1 MSATDFAPSPW
12 TARDAAHL
20 YRFEDW
26 GKGYF
31 SVSEHGHVLV
41 HPEGPG
47 TPGVDLPE
55 VVAGLAERDV
65 NAPVLLRFS
74 GILANRLRRFRS
86 TFDEVIAESGY
97 GSTYH
102 LVYPI
107 KVNQQRHVCE
117 EIRDVGR
124 ALAFGFEVGAKPE
137 LIAAL
142 GLTADAP
149 GMPIVCNGF
158 KDLEYLELVVLA
170 SKTGVPIVPII
181 ERAEEVDLLLGLH
194 DKHGALPDIGVRAR
208 LSAQGAGRWQDSA
221 GAKGKFGLSP
231 VDLVRTVDR
240 FKDAG
245 HLDRLRLLHC
255 HVGSQIREI
264 AAIKSAVGELCHLY
278 VELRRLGAPLDTIDV
293 GGGLGVDYDGSRS
306 ATESSVDYALHEYA
320 SDLVYRIRDICDEAG
335 EPHPRIFTESGR
347 ASAAFSSILVVN
359 VLGTRASGS
368 SIDLSQARE
377 LPLPDPPPRVVRD
390 LLACASSLDEGEDP
404 TEVFHDASH
413 ARLEAERL
421 FALGHLELRSRAL
434 CEELFWALCARL
446 GERGALDELD
456 ELGELMADQYYCNFS
471 LFQSLPD
478 SWAIDQRFPIAPI
491 HRLAERPTRNAVLGD
506 ITCDSDGRIETFIAD
521 GSGGANLLLHPA
533 DADGLAQAP
542 YYLGVFLVGA
552 YQETLGDL
560 HNLLGDTHAVHVST
574 HDDGSWEIDEVVD
587 GDTTEEVLRY
597 VQYEPEAIRSR
608 VRRAAERAIRDGRI
622 TVADARCL
630 NRAIDAGLRAY
641 TYLEPAQASA
651 PVRLPDK
658 APAPTDPI
666 TSENPRSAGQ
676 SGDAGGSG
684 TPSPSPVTPSS
695 TLTQQPEG
703 PP

>member
-1 MSATDFAPSPW
+1 MG
-12 TARDAAHL
+12 DAARL
-20 YRFEDW
+20 YRFEEW

-31 SVSEHGHVLV
+31 SVSDGGHVLV
-41 HPEGPG
+41 HPDGPES
-47 TPGVDLPE
+47 PGIDLPE

-65 NAPVLLRFS
+65 HTPVLLRFS

-124 ALAFGFEVGAKPE
+124 ELGFGFEVGAKPE

-142 GLTADAP
+142 GLTADTP
-149 GMPIVCNGF
+149 EMPIVCNGF
-158 KDLEYLELVVLA
+158 KDAEYLELVVLA
-170 SKTGVPIVPII
+170 SKIGVPIVPVI
-181 ERAEEVDLLLGLH
+181 ERAEELDLLLELGE
-194 DKHGALPDIGVRAR
+194 KHGTLPEIGVRAR
-208 LSAQGAGRWQDSA
+208 LSSQGAGRWQDSA

-231 VDLVRTVDR
+231 VDLVQAIDR
-240 FKDAG
+240 LEGAG
-245 HLDRLRLLHC
+245 HLGALRLLHC

-264 AAIKSAVGELCHLY
+264 AAVKRAVGELSHLY
-278 VELRRLGAPLDTIDV
+278 VELRRMGAPLDTIDV

-306 ATESSVDYALHEYA
+306 ATESSVDYALREYA
-320 SDLVYRIRDICDEAG
+320 SDLVYRIRDICNDAG

-347 ASAAFSSILVVN
+347 ASAAFSSVLVVN
-359 VLGTRASGS
+359 VLGTRTLGS
-368 SIDLSQARE
+368 RAEFAKVEYQQAAE
-377 LPLPDPPPRVVRD
+377 APPGVLRD
-390 LLACASSLDEGEDP
+390 LVACMTSLDSGEDHL
-404 TEVFHDASH
+404 EVLHEAAH
-413 ARLEAERL
+413 ARREAEHL
-421 FALGHLELRSRAL
+421 FALGHLGLRQRAA

-446 GERGALDELD
+446 REGDAKGELVEL
-456 ELGELMADQYYCNFS
+456 EGLMADQYYCNFS

-491 HRLAERPTRNAVLGD
+491 HRLQEQPTRTAVLGD
-506 ITCDSDGRIETFIAD
+506 ITCDSDGRIGGFIKD
-521 GSGGANLLLHPA
+521 GKGNERLLLHPA
-533 DADGLAQAP
+533 DADLLAAAP

-574 HDDGSWEIDEVVD
+574 SDDGSWEIEEVVD

-608 VRRAAERAIRDGRI
+608 VRRAAERAIRSGTI
-622 TVADARCL
+622 TVSDARAL

-641 TYLEPAQASA
+641 TYLEPVGRQTPTSTPDGAVAEGERSPGEDEGPIQGGSATHPTPPAANA
-651 PVRLPDK
+651 PV
-658 APAPTDPI
+658 
-666 TSENPRSAGQ
+666 
-676 SGDAGGSG
+676 
-684 TPSPSPVTPSS
+684 
-695 TLTQQPEG
+695 LTQKREDLP
-703 PP
+703 

>member
-1 MSATDFAPSPW
+1 MH
-12 TARDAAHL
+12 DAARL

-31 SVSEHGHVLV
+31 TVSDKGHVLV

-65 NAPVLLRFS
+65 NTPVLLRFS
-74 GILANRLRRFRS
+74 GVLANRLRRFRS

-97 GSTYH
+97 QSSYH

-124 ALAFGFEVGAKPE
+124 DLGFGFEVGAKPE

-149 GMPIVCNGF
+149 EMPIVCNGF
-158 KDLEYLELVVLA
+158 KDGEYLELVVLA
-170 SKTGVPIVPII
+170 SKVGVPIVPVI
-181 ERAEEVDLLLGLH
+181 ERAEELDVLLALSE
-194 DKHGALPDIGVRAR
+194 KHGALPHIGVRAR

-221 GAKGKFGLSP
+221 GVRGKFGLSP
-231 VDLVRTVDR
+231 VDLVRAV
-240 FKDAG
+240 
-245 HLDRLRLLHC
+245 DRLREAGRLEALRMLHC

-264 AAIKSAVGELCHLY
+264 AAVKSTVGELAHLY
-278 VELRRLGAPLDTIDV
+278 VELRRMGAPLDTIDV
-293 GGGLGVDYDGSRS
+293 GGGLGVDYDGTRS
-306 ATESSVDYALHEYA
+306 ATESSVDYALREYA
-320 SDLVYRIRDICDEAG
+320 ADLIYRVRDICDEAG
-335 EPHPRIFTESGR
+335 QPHPRIFTESGR

-359 VLGTRASGS
+359 VLGTRTLGSRVDLTQPEAIQSTPAS
-368 SIDLSQARE
+368 
-377 LPLPDPPPRVVRD
+377 PRVIRE
-390 LLACASSLDEGEDP
+390 LLACVASMDAGEDP
-404 TEVFHDASH
+404 VEILHDASH

-421 FALGHLELRSRAL
+421 FALGHLALPDRAL

-446 GERGALDELD
+446 KTQDAEGELTEL
-456 ELGELMADQYYCNFS
+456 EELMADQYYCNFS

-478 SWAIDQRFPIAPI
+478 SWAIEQRFPIAPI
-491 HRLAERPTRNAVLGD
+491 HRLEERPTRTAVLGD
-506 ITCDSDGRIETFIAD
+506 ITCDSDGRIECFIGD
-521 GSGGANLLLHPA
+521 GLGGEGLLLHPA
-533 DADGLAQAP
+533 DSQALARAP

-574 HDDGSWEIDEVVD
+574 GEDGTWEIEEVVD

-608 VRRAAERAIRDGRI
+608 VRRATERAIRAGRI
-622 TVADARCL
+622 SVGDARVL

-641 TYLEPAQASA
+641 TYLEPPKTDPYEPPHQDGAAVPVSELPVTSSSGGRSSSQNGSAKPSA
-651 PVRLPDK
+651 PTSASPS
-658 APAPTDPI
+658 APTQKL
-666 TSENPRSAGQ
+666 EGQ
-676 SGDAGGSG
+676 
-684 TPSPSPVTPSS
+684 P
-695 TLTQQPEG
+695 
-703 PP
+703 